1 MAISSMREAGRGALL
16 AATLV
21 AGISAASYAV
31 EIQGHRGARGL
42 LPENSLPAFAKAL
55 DLGVDVLELDTVITA
70 DGIAMIHHDR
80 ALSPELA
87 RRNGSWIEAAV
98 PLRSLTAE
106 ELATYDI
113 GRIRPGSRY
122 EKRFPEQKPL
132 DGTKIPRLAEL
143 FRLIGDRADLNVRF
157 NIETKR
163 SPLHPSDTPD
173 PETFARTV
181 IDTAREADMA
191 HRIAL
196 QSFDW
201 STLIAAKRIDPA
213 IPTVCL
219 TAEARWLDNLEIG
232 RDGASPWLGGL
243 DIDDH
248 GGSVQK
254 TVKAAGCAVW
264 SPYYRNVTKDAVD
277 AAHDEGLTVVVWT
290 VNETADMKRMV
301 ELGVDGIITDYPDR
315 AAQIRQ

>member
-1 MAISSMREAGRGALL
+1 MAISSMRKAGRSALL
-16 AATLV
+16 AAVMV
-21 AGISAASYAV
+21 ASISASSDAV

-42 LPENSLPAFAKAL
+42 LPENSLPAFARAL

-70 DGIAMIHHDR
+70 DGIAVIHHDR

-87 RRNGSWIEAAV
+87 RKNGSWIETEV
-98 PLRSLTAE
+98 PLRALTSE
-106 ELATYDI
+106 ELAAYDI

-122 EKRFPEQKPL
+122 EKRFPGQQPV
-132 DGTKIPRLAEL
+132 DGTRVPRLADL
-143 FRLIGDRADLNVRF
+143 FRLIKDRANVNVRF

-173 PETFARTV
+173 PESFARTV
-181 IDTAREADMA
+181 IDTARDAGMA
-191 HRIAL
+191 HRVAL

-232 RDGASPWLGGL
+232 KDGASPWLGGL

-254 TVKAAGCAVW
+254 TAKAAGCAVW
-264 SPYYRNVTKDAVD
+264 SPYYRNVTKEAVE
-277 AAHDEGLTVVVWT
+277 AAHAEGLTVVVWT
-290 VNETADMKRMV
+290 VNETTDMKRMV
-301 ELGVDGIITDYPDR
+301 DLGVDGIITDYPDR
-315 AAQIRQ
+315 AAALR